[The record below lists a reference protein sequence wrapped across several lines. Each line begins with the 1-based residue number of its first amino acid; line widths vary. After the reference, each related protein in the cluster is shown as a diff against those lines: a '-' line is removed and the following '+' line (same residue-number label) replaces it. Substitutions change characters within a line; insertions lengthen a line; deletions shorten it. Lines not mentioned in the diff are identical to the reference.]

1 MCSTLRSV
9 KTRTEHRSLLHVDL
23 DPFFVSVERSLDP
36 ELRARPVVVGGD
48 ESGRGIVAAASD
60 EARARG
66 VKPGLP
72 LVHARKLC
80 PEAAFRPGDLETYAR
95 FSQEVTT
102 LLLGASRRVERPS
115 ADEAFVDL
123 TPEGMGAAAAVPAAE
138 RLKDELQRRLGLEAA
153 LGLASSRLAAQVASR
168 FARPRGLVI
177 VLPGYEKSFLAG
189 QPITRLPDLPL
200 HLETALLKAG
210 YETLGQVGTADEAA
224 LGALVGA
231 SAARRLRDA
240 ARGVGDEP
248 VAVAAP
254 PTWIQ
259 EETPVRSRTPDR
271 AALEGVLDGLVAR
284 ALRRL
289 RPFGLVA
296 RTLSVEVRRA
306 ESALRRSHDV
316 PSGVG
321 DEDTARDVARALAEP
336 LLTPA
341 ANVRVLQVRLSRLAR
356 ALPQEP
362 LFPGLAGAPRAARR
376 A

>member
-1 MCSTLRSV
+1 MKARS
-9 KTRTEHRSLLHVDL
+9 EHRSILHVDL

-36 ELRARPVVVGGD
+36 RLRGQPVVVGGD
-48 ESGRGIVAAASD
+48 EDGGGIVAAASD

-72 LVHARKLC
+72 LIAARRLC
-80 PEAAFRPGDLETYAR
+80 PDAVFRPGDLEAYAR
-95 FSQEVTT
+95 FSQDVST
-102 LLLGASRRVERPS
+102 LLLGVSRRVERPS

-123 TPEGMGAAAAVPAAE
+123 TPETPATAAVPMAE
-138 RLKDELQRRLGLEAA
+138 RLKHELQRRLGLDAA

-177 VLPGYEKSFLAG
+177 VLPGYEASFLAR
-189 QPITRLPDLPL
+189 QPITRLPDLPP

-210 YETLGQVGTADEAA
+210 FETLGQLAEADAAA
-224 LGALVGA
+224 LDAIVGA
-231 SAARRLRDA
+231 PAAQRLRDT
-240 ARGVGDEP
+240 ARGLGDEP

-254 PTWIQ
+254 PAWIQ
-259 EETPVRSRTPDR
+259 EETPLRSSGADR
-271 AALEGVLDGLVAR
+271 AALEAVLEGLVAR

-289 RPFGLVA
+289 RPFGMVA

-306 ESALRRSHDV
+306 EHTLRRSQDV

-321 DEDTARDVARALAEP
+321 DEDTAREVARALAEP
-336 LLTPA
+336 LLVPA
-341 ANVRVLQVRLSRLAR
+341 ASVRALQVRLGRLAR

-362 LFPGLAGAPRAARR
+362 LFPGLSGTPPAARR